1 MTAPANKQ
9 LNARGG
15 VRCPQQRRLGP
26 PRVFTDYARRRRAK
40 PTPRSLSVI
49 HTQTRMRLAT
59 QSAGAT
65 APTRSEHPHPPPRAA
80 WSGAQQGGLRR
91 GAYRAS
97 RRAAPVVGYPEVGC
111 GGAQSDTGVHARVL
125 LAAPRHPLSAHTNTA
140 RHSKTLSRPP
150 RRGEGDTGAHC
161 APHLYRPQAAL

>member
-26 PRVFTDYARRRRAK
+26 PRVFTDYERRRRVK

-49 HTQTRMRLAT
+49 RTQKRMRLAT

-65 APTRSEHPHPPPRAA
+65 APTRSEHTHPCRVERRAA
-80 WSGAQQGGLRR
+80 GGLRR

-125 LAAPRHPLSAHTNTA
+125 LAAPRHPHSAHTNTA
-140 RHSKTLSRPP
+140 RHSKHTEPSPG

-161 APHLYRPQAAL
+161 TPHLYRPQAAL

>member
-80 WSGAQQGGLRR
+80 WSGAQQGGF
-91 GAYRAS
+91 
-97 RRAAPVVGYPEVGC
+97 
-111 GGAQSDTGVHARVL
+111 GGAPTVRADERRPWWAIQRWAAGVRKVTPAYTHGCYS
-125 LAAPRHPLSAHTNTA
+125 PPQKHPHSAHTNTA
-140 RHSKTLSRPP
+140 RHSKHAEPSPAE
-150 RRGEGDTGAHC
+150 GEGDTG